1 MGLTGQIPM
10 LPAGDD
16 DRLSGKAGRARSAAG
31 PPCRLYWQAATAGTD
46 GGSAAGTAKTPPT
59 LELVEP

>member
-1 MGLTGQIPM
+1 M

-31 PPCRLYWQAATAGTD
+31 LPCLLYWQAATAGTD
-46 GGSAAGTAKTPPT
+46 GGSAAGTAKPPTT
-59 LELVEP
+59 LELAEPL

>member
-1 MGLTGQIPM
+1 M

-31 PPCRLYWQAATAGTD
+31 LPCPLYRQAATAGTD
-46 GGSAAGTAKTPPT
+46 GGSAAGTAKPPTT
-59 LELVEP
+59 LELAEP